1 MDKAKLKSFAIE
13 SRRNL
18 IKNISERLSIL
29 GFKENKI
36 GDVIELGREVVIDK
50 TKIKIKK
57 EQYNKLKTSFVELG
71 YEEFVERIAYTWFN
85 RFVALRF
92 MELNG
97 YIDEAITTSTT
108 SKVEPDIIDNYGHSS
123 FFGNLKEEEKNEIH
137 NLRDAEKIEE
147 LYSKIL
153 RLKCSE
159 LNKAMPFMFE
169 EKNNFTEL
177 LFPTGLLREK
187 SFLVDLRVAITN
199 DDKEEVEG
207 KEEKILPVEMIGWLY
222 QFYNSEKKDLL
233 FNGLQNR
240 KQYDKNDIAP
250 ATQLFTPSW
259 IVKYITENTLGRLAL
274 EKLGVDKKIKENWE
288 FFLEPK
294 EGLNYEN
301 KISPESIKILDPAMG
316 SGHILIYAFDV
327 LFQIYENLGYSAKE
341 SVKSIL
347 NNNIYG
353 LEIDERAGQLAT
365 FALIMK
371 GREKFRRLFNILE
384 KKEIVLKSCTI
395 KESNSLSENT
405 KYLVIENKLFELNYL
420 IEIFHDA
427 KEYGSILKLRNIDF
441 EKLEQEKEILKLK
454 DSLFYSMYGNL
465 LEELIEQAK
474 IMTKKF
480 DVVIENPPYMNGSRM
495 NAKAKIYIEKDEAYS
510 KVKSDMF
517 SVFFVKSCDYAKED
531 GYLGFMSPFVWMF
544 IKSYEELR
552 KFFIEQKTITTL
564 VQLEY
569 SAFEEATVPIC
580 TFTIKNKRENIKG
593 EYIKLS
599 DFRGAE
605 AQPVKVKESIEN
617 PNVNYRYSSNQK
629 DFEKIPG
636 SPIAY
641 WVSERVKEI
650 FEKSEKFGD
659 VGEAKQGMT
668 TSDNNR
674 FLRNW
679 YEISINKSGFDIK
692 NNQMA
697 FESKKKWFPYNKGGD
712 KRKWYGNQIF
722 FVNYENLGE
731 EMLEFHKILNLK
743 SSGGRIKN
751 KERYFEES
759 ISWGIITS
767 GGSSFRYYPNG
778 FIFDVA
784 GMCYFTEKNFFNI
797 LGILNTKIYAQI
809 SDILNPTI
817 NLQARDVENLPEAK
831 IKSKEFEDIVKEN
844 IDIAKREWDSREISW
859 EFKSSPLL
867 DYSSINIAYNA
878 YCLYSENEFKTMHF
892 NEEKLNYIFIEE
904 YNLQDEM
911 DEKVELKDITLL
923 KKETSITEDGKLEFS
938 KYEIAKQFI
947 SYCVGVIM
955 GRYSLDK
962 PGLIMAN
969 SDDKLVVT
977 GNSYQI
983 LGADGEVRH
992 SINNSKY
999 IPDNDAIIPIIADT
1013 FAFEDSII
1021 KRFEEVVTAIYGL
1034 ETLEENLDFIADA
1047 LDRKNGET
1055 ARDTISKYFMNDFI
1069 KDHVQRYQKR
1079 PIYWLFTSGKTKG
1092 FNALVYMHRY
1102 NPMTVAKLR
1111 QDYLLKYQER
1121 LDSRIKSA
1129 HEELEIKTNAKDK
1142 KNIEKR
1148 VKGLQ
1153 VQFDEIKKYDEEV
1166 KHMAEEK
1173 LAIDLDDGVKIN
1185 YAKFGGLLYKI

>member
-36 GDVIELGREVVIDK
+36 DDVIELGREVVIDK

-123 FFGNLKEEEKNEIH
+123 FFGNLKDEEKNELH

-153 RLKCSE
+153 ELKCSE
-159 LNKAMPFMFE
+159 LNKVMPFMFE

-177 LFPTGLLREK
+177 LFPTGLFREK

-199 DDKEEVEG
+199 DDKEEVEGKG

-222 QFYNSEKKDLL
+222 QFYNSEKKDSVFADL
-233 FNGLQNR
+233 
-240 KQYDKNDIAP
+240 KKNIKIKKENIPA
-250 ATQLFTPSW
+250 ATQLFTPKW
-259 IVKYITENTLGRLAL
+259 IVKYMVENSLGKLAL
-274 EKLGVDKKIKENWE
+274 ETLNIDENIKSNWKYYIESELEKTEKLKIEE
-288 FFLEPK
+288 
-294 EGLNYEN
+294 
-301 KISPESIKILDPAMG
+301 IKILDPAMG
-316 SGHILIYAFDV
+316 SGHMLVYAFD
-327 LFQIYENLGYSAKE
+327 LLYQIYENLGYSAKD
-341 SVKSIL
+341 SVQSIL
-347 NNNIYG
+347 NNNLFG
-353 LEIDERAGQLAT
+353 LEIDDRAGQLAT
-365 FALIMK
+365 FALVMK
-371 GREKFRRLFNILE
+371 GREKFRRLFNTME
-384 KKEIVLKSCTI
+384 RNEITLKSLSI
-395 KESNSLSENT
+395 QESNSLSENT
-405 KYLVIENKLFELNYL
+405 RDMITKNGLIELNYL
-420 IEIFHDA
+420 IEIYHDG

-441 EKLEQEKEILKLK
+441 EKLEKEKEILKSK
-454 DSLFYSMYGNL
+454 DGLFYSMYGKL
-465 LEELIEQAK
+465 LDKLTLQSR
-474 IMTKKF
+474 IMTAKYE
-480 DVVIENPPYMNGSRM
+480 VVVTNPPYMGGSGM
-495 NAKAKIYIEKDEAYS
+495 NDNLKKYLKQNYPDSEKDMMTVFMDYS
-510 KVKSDMF
+510 FEITRKS
-517 SVFFVKSCDYAKED
+517 
-531 GYLGFMSPFVWMF
+531 GYISMINIPSWMF
-544 IKSYEELR
+544 LSSFEVLR
-552 KFFIEQKTITTL
+552 KKLIDETTIINMVDNGRGVFGSDFGSVSFVL
-564 VQLEY
+564 
-569 SAFEEATVPIC
+569 
-580 TFTIKNKRENIKG
+580 KNKKSEN
-593 EYIKLS
+593 
-599 DFRGAE
+599 FRGIYRRLIKKKGSVE
-605 AQPVKVKESIEN
+605 NNEVKEEWFLEKEFN
-617 PNVNYRYSSNQK
+617 RYSSNQK

-641 WVSERVKEI
+641 WVSERVREI
-650 FEKSEKFGD
+650 FETSEKLGD
-659 VGEAKQGMT
+659 VGDAKQGLAT
-668 TSDNNR
+668 ADNDR
-674 FLRNW
+674 FIRLW
-679 YEISINKSGFDIK
+679 QEIDITKAGFGMG
-692 NNQMA
+692 NSQEA
-697 FESKKKWFPYNKGGD
+697 LESLKKWFPYNKGGE
-712 KRKWYGNQIF
+712 KRKWYGNQEYL
-722 FVNYENLGE
+722 VNWENDGDE
-731 EMLEFHKILNLK
+731 IRNFKDYKGKVRSRPQNTDF
-743 SSGGRIKN
+743 
-751 KERYFEES
+751 YFRES
-759 ISWGIITS
+759 ISWGLITS
-767 GGSSFRYYPNG
+767 AGSSFRCYPNG
-778 FIFDVA
+778 FIHDVG
-784 GMCYFTEKNFFNI
+784 GMCYFTDKNLKNL
-797 LGILNTKIYAQI
+797 LGILNTRIYQELTK
-809 SDILNPTI
+809 ILNPTI
-817 NLQARDVENLPEAK
+817 NLQIGDVVNLPATY
-831 IKSKEFEDIVKEN
+831 IKNN
-844 IDIAKREWDSREISW
+844 IFDVLVQKNIKIAKQEWNSRETSW
-859 EFKSSPLL
+859 DFEKLSLIEGNNLKESYNKYC
-867 DYSSINIAYNA
+867 DYWT
-878 YCLYSENEFKTMHF
+878 EQFFQMHK
-892 NEEKLNYIFIEE
+892 NEEELNRLFIEIYE
-904 YNLQDEM
+904 LQDEM

-938 KYEIAKQFI
+938 KSEIAKQFI

-977 GNSYQI
+977 GDDYQI
-983 LGADGEVRH
+983 LGANGEIRH

-1013 FAFEDSII
+1013 FAFEDSIV

-1055 ARDTISKYFMNDFI
+1055 ARETISKYFMNDFI

-1129 HEELEIKTNAKDK
+1129 HEELEIETNAKDK
-1142 KNIEKR
+1142 KNTEKR
-1148 VKGLQ
+1148 IKGLQ

-1173 LAIDLDDGVKIN
+1173 LAIDLDDGVKVN